1 MTAHPPSDGGASDGV
16 PAWAPPDAPLTQTP
30 PAAGPPPVD
39 ARPPADAQPVPVRRR
54 TNRFAIVALVT
65 GLLGLIPVAAGFAV
79 AAFVRTGRRGETGNG
94 LAAGGLAASLAW
106 AAAIAVV
113 AAVGAPSLDAS
124 APAARADGKV
134 PVGGMRPGD
143 CFSGFE
149 ETPAGVV
156 ALPLPCTTPHQGE
169 VSADAELPDIPYP
182 GAQQAADRAW
192 AVCRERTGFLE
203 RSRYGRDLQLHV
215 VPPDE
220 DDWND
225 GNRAARCV
233 LRYTG
238 PGLLPA
244 PLDQTMRT
252 KNAAQ
257 LMPGDCVGTWNDDDG
272 GDQVL
277 VACTREHEYEVLA
290 VYTPPGGD
298 YPGDKAVAKEARDGC
313 AERAARVW
321 RSDPPSD
328 IAEMAYATPRKD
340 AWEAGNRTIFCLVT
354 GRKGPLARSVVPH

>member
-1 MTAHPPSDGGASDGV
+1 MTTPPPPDGGASGGV
-16 PAWAPPDAPLTQTP
+16 PAWAPPDAPLPAEQP
-30 PAAGPPPVD
+30 PAAGPPQP
-39 ARPPADAQPVPVRRR
+39 RPPTAVPVRRR

-65 GLLGLIPVAAGFAV
+65 GLLGLIPVAASFAV
-79 AAFVRTGRRGETGNG
+79 AAFVRTGRRGEKGNG
-94 LAAGGLAASLAW
+94 LAAGALAVSLAW
-106 AAAIAVV
+106 AIAIAVV
-113 AAVGAPSLDAS
+113 AAVGPPFPGAS

-149 ETPAGVV
+149 ETPAGTV
-156 ALPLPCTTPHQGE
+156 ARPMPCTAPHQGE
-169 VSADAELPDIPYP
+169 VGADAELPDIPYP
-182 GAQQAADRAW
+182 GAQQTADRAW
-192 AVCRERTGFLE
+192 AVCRERTEFLE

-220 DDWND
+220 DDWKD
-225 GNRAARCV
+225 GDRAARCV

-238 PGLLPA
+238 PGRLPA

-257 LMPGDCVGTWNDDDG
+257 LMPGDCVGNWNDDG

-277 VACTREHEYEVLA
+277 VACAREHEYEVLA

-313 AERAARVW
+313 AERAAQAW
-321 RSDPPSD
+321 RSGPPSD
-328 IAEMAYATPRKD
+328 IAEMAYAAPHKD
-340 AWEAGNRTIFCLVT
+340 AWESGNRTIFCLVT
-354 GRKGPLARSVVPH
+354 GRKGPLTRSVVPH